1 MVSFEV
7 DAVLFDMD
15 GTLVEST
22 PAVIGAWEEFSKTYP
37 HLDLTEVLQHSH
49 GIRTIEN
56 LRNFCKITHEE
67 HLAAEV
73 VRFEAEIVRQGERLK
88 AEGKGGIKKLPGV
101 DVLLGQVQSDDAKP
115 KWAIATSATRAYA
128 SAALSIADIPV
139 PDAFVTAEDV
149 NVGKPFPDPYLLA
162 ARLVGVSPHNCL
174 VVEDAP
180 NGIRSGKSAGA
191 KVIGLVTS
199 HSRKEVEAAQPDWI
213 VPDLSWVT
221 ARHTKTGLE
230 FTIREESE

>member
-1 MVSFEV
+1 
-7 DAVLFDMD
+7 MD

-22 PAVIGAWEEFSKTYP
+22 PAVVGAWEEFHKSYP

-67 HLAAEV
+67 HLAVEV

-101 DVLLGQVQSDDAKP
+101 EALVGQVENGAENQ
-115 KWAIATSATRAYA
+115 KWAIATSATRIYA
-128 SAALSIADIPV
+128 SAALSIADIQP
-139 PDAFVTAEDV
+139 PEAFVTAEDV
-149 NVGKPFPDPYLLA
+149 AVGKPFPDPYLLA
-162 ARLVGVSPHNCL
+162 ARLVGKAPHRCL

-191 KVIGLVTS
+191 KVIGLLTS
-199 HSRKEVEAAQPDWI
+199 HSRKEVEDAKPDWI

-221 ARHTKTGLE
+221 ARHTTTGLE
-230 FTIREESE
+230 FTIKEYSP

>member
-1 MVSFEV
+1 MISFEV

-22 PAVIGAWEEFSKTYP
+22 PAVVGAWETFQKSYP
-37 HLDLTEVLQHSH
+37 HLDLTEVLQNSH

-56 LRNFCKITHEE
+56 LRNYCKISHEE

-73 VRFEAEIVRQGERLK
+73 VRFEAEIVRNGERLK
-88 AEGKGGIKKLPGV
+88 AEGKGGIKRLPGV
-101 DVLLGQVQSDDAKP
+101 EALISQVENGDEKQ
-115 KWAIATSATRAYA
+115 KWAIATSATRVYA
-128 SAALSIADIPV
+128 SAALQIADITP

-149 NVGKPFPDPYLLA
+149 SVGKPFPDPYLLA
-162 ARLVGVSPHNCL
+162 ARLVGVAPHRCL

-191 KVIGLVTS
+191 KVIALVTS
-199 HSRKEVEAAQPDWI
+199 HTRKEVEEAEPDWI
-213 VPDLSWVT
+213 VPDLSW
-221 ARHTKTGLE
+221 
-230 FTIREESE
+230 

>member
-22 PAVIGAWEEFSKTYP
+22 PAVVGAWETFQKSYP
-37 HLDLTEVLQHSH
+37 HLDLTEVLKNSH

-73 VRFEAEIVRQGERLK
+73 VRFEAEIVTSGERLK
-88 AEGKGGIKKLPGV
+88 AQGKGGIKKLPGV
-101 DVLLGQVQSDDAKP
+101 ESLISEVDAGDGRQ

-128 SAALSIADIPV
+128 TAALGIAEIPI
-139 PDAFVTAEDV
+139 PDAYVTAEDV
-149 NVGKPFPDPYLLA
+149 EVGKPFPDPYLLA
-162 ARLVGVSPHNCL
+162 ARLCGVAPSRCL

-191 KVIGLVTS
+191 KVIALVTS
-199 HSRKEVEAAQPDWI
+199 HSRKEVEDAGPDWI

-221 ARHTKTGLE
+221 ARHTESGLE
-230 FTIREESE
+230 FTIRDA